1 MKSEWSDR
9 SSAPC
14 LCEEIL
20 ARYAKLDEAIWFSF
34 AADPWL
40 GQDSGMIKRTF
51 LLSLGLLG
59 LRAGVLAAPPPDLA
73 PVKAWIAQQAGV
85 RTLIVD
91 IKQERHL
98 RTVKKPLESAGR
110 FHFVQGGAFRWQ
122 AGDPPKLVAIMKTE
136 GEFSVIYPA
145 KKTAE
150 VFSKASVDRED
161 AGQGIV
167 FLRAGFPE
175 SLEDFLE
182 RFEVIS
188 IKSAAGWD
196 SVEVKPA
203 GAASA
208 FAVRK
213 LVFSL
218 NQQTHRLGAMQ
229 IHLRDGS
236 WVNNTVTAIRENTAI
251 PAAQFKYDLSGYEV
265 KQK

>member
-14 LCEEIL
+14 LCEAIL
-20 ARYAKLDEAIWFSF
+20 AWYPKLDESSWFSF

-40 GQDSGMIKRTF
+40 GQECLMTKRTF
-51 LLSLGLLG
+51 LLSLALIGLQTG
-59 LRAGVLAAPPPDLA
+59 GLAAPPLDLA
-73 PVKAWIAQQAGV
+73 PVKAWIAQQAAV
-85 RTLIVD
+85 RSLIVD

-236 WVNNTVTAIRENTAI
+236 WVNNTVTSIKENATI
-251 PAAQFKYDLSGYEV
+251 PASQFTYDLSGYEV